1 MRYPNG
7 KTYQKKES
15 DNKTEKTHR
24 TLLSAA
30 NRGMSLEEDINESEI
45 EKEAERIPE
54 ETGGA
59 CVL

>member
-30 NRGMSLEEDINESEI
+30 NRGMSLEEDINLSND
-45 EKEAERIPE
+45 
-54 ETGGA
+54 
-59 CVL
+59 